1 MANGQSVDRSE
12 RLGLVVLVVTDLDWV
27 DFELDVPSYCSSV
40 HSVLPK
46 LGGKD
51 T

>member
-27 DFELDVPSYCSSV
+27 DFELAVADAEPGNRDRESDHVWRPV
-40 HSVLPK
+40 
-46 LGGKD
+46 
-51 T
+51 